1 MLRISAREQYG
12 RETSSSQDTSIMARG
27 FACRPGQ
34 AIARDAS
41 HGQDRS
47 NSRETGQLS
56 VVSLIFHYASF
67 VPERYTPE
75 TGRTH

>member
-1 MLRISAREQYG
+1 
-12 RETSSSQDTSIMARG
+12 MARG

-56 VVSLIFHYASF
+56 VVSLIFHCVARLNACGAATGSHF

-75 TGRTH
+75 TGRTR